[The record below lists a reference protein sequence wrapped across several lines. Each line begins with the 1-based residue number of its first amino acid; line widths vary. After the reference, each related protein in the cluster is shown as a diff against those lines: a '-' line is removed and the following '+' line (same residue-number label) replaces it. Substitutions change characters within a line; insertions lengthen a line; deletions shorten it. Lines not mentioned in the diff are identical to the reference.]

1 MDDLSTEAD
10 WQCVIRRSSRK
21 SSFVL
26 NLPMVFNGLDVMNNF
41 VEQEKKTGPVYNQRK
56 RKLAMFITAV
66 CILFLI
72 KGRLLARLD

>member
-1 MDDLSTEAD
+1 
-10 WQCVIRRSSRK
+10 
-21 SSFVL
+21 
-26 NLPMVFNGLDVMNNF
+26 MVFNGLDVMNNF